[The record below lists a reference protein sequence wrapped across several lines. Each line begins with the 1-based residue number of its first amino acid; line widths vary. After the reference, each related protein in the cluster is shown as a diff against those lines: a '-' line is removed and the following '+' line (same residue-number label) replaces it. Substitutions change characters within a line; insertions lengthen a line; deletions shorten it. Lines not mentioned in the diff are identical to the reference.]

1 MPHQS
6 GVTRMWVDR
15 RRDRAT
21 DLPGTA
27 VTRSRDDASAVVK
40 ELVPG
45 VVVRGAHARKE
56 SNLRSSVLETATS
69 P

>member
-1 MPHQS
+1 MCGS
-6 GVTRMWVDR
+6 VDDAMTRPTHSRDR
-15 RRDRAT
+15 RDAI
-21 DLPGTA
+21 PG
-27 VTRSRDDASAVVK
+27 DDASAVVK

-45 VVVRGAHARKE
+45 LVVRCAHARKE